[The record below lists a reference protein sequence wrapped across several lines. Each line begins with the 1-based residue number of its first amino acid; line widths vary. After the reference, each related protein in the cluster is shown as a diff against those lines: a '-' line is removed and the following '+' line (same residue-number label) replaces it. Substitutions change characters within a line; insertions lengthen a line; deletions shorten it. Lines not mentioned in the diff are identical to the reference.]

1 MTTRRGFRYDFGSS
15 RMEVLVDG
23 TIAGRFNNV
32 SPHLSL
38 SSALEVGSGGTGVT
52 SLNDHYVL
60 LGSGTGAITPITPST
75 SGYILTSNGTSADPS
90 FQIAAW
96 NVASGG
102 TGATSLTD
110 HYVLLGSGTGAITPV
125 TPGAS
130 GLVLT
135 SNGTGSDPTFQAAS
149 TTSAGFTMA
158 IS

>member
-1 MTTRRGFRYDFGSS
+1 
-15 RMEVLVDG
+15 MEVLVDG

-38 SSALEVGSGGTGVT
+38 SSALEVGSGGTGLAT
-52 SLNDHYVL
+52 LNDHYVL

-75 SGYILTSNGTSADPS
+75 SGYILTSNGTGADPS

-110 HYVLLGSGTGAITPV
+110 HYVLIGSGTGAITPV
-125 TPGAS
+125 TPGTS

-135 SNGTGSDPTFQAAS
+135 SNGTGSDPSFQAPAVS
-149 TTSAGFTMA
+149 VGFAMA

>member
-38 SSALEVGSGGTGVT
+38 SSALEVGSGGTGLAT
-52 SLNDHYVL
+52 LDDH
-60 LGSGTGAITPITPST
+60 
-75 SGYILTSNGTSADPS
+75 
-90 FQIAAW
+90 F
-96 NVASGG
+96 
-102 TGATSLTD
+102 
-110 HYVLLGSGTGAITPV
+110 VLLGSGTGAITPV
-125 TPGAS
+125 TPGTS

-135 SNGTGSDPTFQAAS
+135 SNGTGADPSFQAAS